1 MFRKEL
7 VYKECFVVKFAA
19 KLNLEAT
26 LHSKNNQSNTLD
38 EFLKK
43 IVRKVY
49 LKINSIERKTVCN
62 QNRMKLL
69 KLRTFFL
76 QKLFPQTFWLTS
88 ETKESRY
95 TATLFSTKQTIS

>member
-7 VYKECFVVKFAA
+7 VHKEYFVVKFAA
-19 KLNLEAT
+19 KLNLEAI
-26 LHSKNNQSNTLD
+26 LQSKKNQSNTLD

-76 QKLFPQTFWLTS
+76 HKLFPQTF
-88 ETKESRY
+88 
-95 TATLFSTKQTIS
+95 